1 MGAFAPELHSRLAT
15 SYQQDY
21 CPRTT
26 VRKPPANRW
35 ICPAENAMPDRLLEA
50 PNPAVDL
57 ILGGD
62 NRPTSVYANN
72 CKSPDLVQMRGVLY
86 YSSAGFFLLQLE
98 QACSVLPPSVVPVTN
113 AGVPA
118 GKDGNRVDELGTGYM
133 NPW

>member
-1 MGAFAPELHSRLAT
+1 
-15 SYQQDY
+15 
-21 CPRTT
+21 
-26 VRKPPANRW
+26 
-35 ICPAENAMPDRLLEA
+35 
-50 PNPAVDL
+50 
-57 ILGGD
+57 
-62 NRPTSVYANN
+62 
-72 CKSPDLVQMRGVLY
+72 MRGVLY